1 MLTHAAAAVLIPPAE
16 VWEPIQALR
25 RRYDRNLHRWM
36 PHITLLYPFRP
47 HDEFAALVPLLRAAC
62 ALVGPLDLELTGAD
76 SFPQAGGRRVLWLA
90 PEPAG
95 AVQALHAALLAALPD
110 CDATARHPGG
120 FKPHLTFG
128 QADSPDEGERI
139 LEELRRDWQP
149 LRFRVSEVALIWRG
163 ESPGEPFRVGETVTL

>member
-16 VWEPIQALR
+16 VWGPIQALR
-25 RRYDRNLHRWM
+25 QRHDRNLHRWM

-47 HDEFAALVPLLRAAC
+47 RGEFAALVPTLRAAC
-62 ALVGPLDLELTGAD
+62 APVGPLELELAGAD

-95 AVQALHAALLAALPD
+95 AVCALHAALLAALPD

-128 QADSPDEGERI
+128 QADSPAACGRI
-139 LEELRRDWQP
+139 LEELRRSWRP
-149 LRFRVSEVALIWRG
+149 LRFRAGEVALIWRG
-163 ESPGEPFRVGETVTL
+163 ESPDDPFRVGEIIAL